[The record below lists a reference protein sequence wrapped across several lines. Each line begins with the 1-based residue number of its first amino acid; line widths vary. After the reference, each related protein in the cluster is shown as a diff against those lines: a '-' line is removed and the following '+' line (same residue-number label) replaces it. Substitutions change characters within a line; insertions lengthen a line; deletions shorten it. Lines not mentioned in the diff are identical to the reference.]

1 MKMFRMDLYESIA
14 KNKQKIMKEI
24 AEIPDKLGMPKEY
37 FGNLG
42 LSGGSGNPPPVAKE
56 VAASMEKAS
65 RKNLTV
71 ASLDVEIRKIVKSY
85 YGDEYDGALANTCE
99 ATLWLSYEVLFT
111 PPLTGRGDGYT
122 SRYIAPLER
131 HMHHQA
137 GYGRPFPPKYKDM
150 TADRGVTS
158 GELGVYSKRLFNL
171 ETVMVP
177 LSGAD
182 YTCHGIKYYP
192 AFLLKNVNAEASIEE
207 IKKTANRHAQELV
220 GFASIAYDT
229 DGYGYGQKDKNG
241 TPLLQKYIGQLAQ
254 EFNVPYV
261 ADNARG
267 TPFIGTDPR
276 QTNATIM
283 VYSTDKAFPG
293 PTSGLL
299 IGKEEEM
306 NHIRRALGIQGG
318 RSGSTSSHA
327 KAGYVA
333 FDPSK
338 EVLAG
343 MITMLE
349 LLRDTPKRFTAPV
362 DGMYDILL
370 DEISKMNP
378 DIAAGL
384 NVCKTYNG
392 LGVEINYEDCWL
404 NPKSRIPIFSIEDMY
419 AGTCIIQDGMKA
431 MGIVP
436 ALGYDASMILSPFT
450 GLVDD
455 AGVLLEDQTRFAL
468 RCLLKS
474 MEVLASYCPKE

>member
-1 MKMFRMDLYESIA
+1 
-14 KNKQKIMKEI
+14 
-24 AEIPDKLGMPKEY
+24 
-37 FGNLG
+37 
-42 LSGGSGNPPPVAKE
+42 
-56 VAASMEKAS
+56 
-65 RKNLTV
+65 
-71 ASLDVEIRKIVKSY
+71 
-85 YGDEYDGALANTCE
+85 
-99 ATLWLSYEVLFT
+99 
-111 PPLTGRGDGYT
+111 
-122 SRYIAPLER
+122 
-131 HMHHQA
+131 
-137 GYGRPFPPKYKDM
+137 
-150 TADRGVTS
+150 
-158 GELGVYSKRLFNL
+158 
-171 ETVMVP
+171 
-177 LSGAD
+177 
-182 YTCHGIKYYP
+182 
-192 AFLLKNVNAEASIEE
+192 
-207 IKKTANRHAQELV
+207 
-220 GFASIAYDT
+220 
-229 DGYGYGQKDKNG
+229 
-241 TPLLQKYIGQLAQ
+241 
-254 EFNVPYV
+254 
-261 ADNARG
+261 
-267 TPFIGTDPR
+267 
-276 QTNATIM
+276 
-283 VYSTDKAFPG
+283 
-293 PTSGLL
+293 
-299 IGKEEEM
+299 
-306 NHIRRALGIQGG
+306 LGIQGG